1 MATRI
6 SDSDIK
12 KIIAGDALLLVK
24 EADRFGKELAEDK
37 LSKSQIRN
45 AYGTVRQ
52 IRAVWTDDVE
62 DTEEVRKQ
70 LRKVLL
76 LKPRLAYQAKRDK
89 DQKLKPLADV
99 LTVAIDRVADGETSK
114 QQTAHFGCFVDMF
127 EAILAYHTAYEKKG

>member
-1 MATRI
+1 MATKI
-6 SDSDIK
+6 SDPDVK

-24 EADRFGKELAEDK
+24 EADRFGHELADDK
-37 LSKSQIRN
+37 LAKSQIRN

-52 IRAVWTDDVE
+52 IRATWADDVE
-62 DTEEVRKQ
+62 DTDEVRKQ

-99 LTVAIDRVADGETSK
+99 LTVAIDHIADGKTPKE
-114 QQTAHFGCFVDMF
+114 QTDRFGCFVDMF